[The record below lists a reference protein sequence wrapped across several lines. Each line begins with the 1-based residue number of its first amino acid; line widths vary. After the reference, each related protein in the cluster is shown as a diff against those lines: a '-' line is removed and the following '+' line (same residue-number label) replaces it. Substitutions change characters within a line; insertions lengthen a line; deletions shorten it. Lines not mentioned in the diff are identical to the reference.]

1 MLFCCLGI
9 IGNNIYA
16 KGVIATN
23 FAYVLRN
30 RETSCREELS
40 LINSEIVLHIIIKL
54 IQNSF
59 NGEIIAAIAFLFTLK
74 INLSR
79 C

>member
-1 MLFCCLGI
+1 MLFCCLSI
-9 IGNNIYA
+9 VGNNIYA
-16 KGVIATN
+16 KGVIAAN

-30 RETSCREELS
+30 RETSCREEFS
-40 LINSEIVLHIIIKL
+40 LINSESVLHVIIKL
-54 IQNSF
+54 VQNSF
-59 NGEIIAAIAFLFTLK
+59 NSEIIAAIACLLTLK